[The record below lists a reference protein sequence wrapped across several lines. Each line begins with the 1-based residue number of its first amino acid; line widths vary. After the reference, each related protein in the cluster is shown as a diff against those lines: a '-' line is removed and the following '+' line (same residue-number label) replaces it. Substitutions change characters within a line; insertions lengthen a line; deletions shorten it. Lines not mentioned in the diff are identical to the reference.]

1 MKKQLGALVLVLT
14 VLALLFVVV
23 RQNKTGARLKE
34 EIAKLHKELTE
45 VKGGLKTERERNGR
59 LERTLKNSYRAARS
73 KGVDGQ
79 PSAAVAGALTDSY
92 HATAKSM
99 QSKTVGVEKGYAEFL
114 AKHGLAAE
122 LPPDEREA
130 LLAAVDND
138 KNPNR
143 MVAAASFQDA
153 VAAIKTLSAAVERDP
168 ANLAA
173 WAALAR
179 QALVTPGAGDAFTKA
194 IVELIARDPNN
205 AYPYQLQAIQ
215 ASKAGN
221 LPAAYE
227 SLSAAALC
235 DRSDDYR
242 IEQIAY
248 REALLADSGYSSG
261 LARHLAIQGI
271 WSQALTTDG
280 DQMTL
285 ARSLT
290 GFADSMQKDGKPDL
304 ASSAYQTLAQY
315 GSQLVG
321 QNWTFTDELVGLALK
336 KKALYGLLVAQK
348 SLGQDARVAITQFSL
363 REIDDRLEWLRDVA
377 SRMSALGEGYLQ
389 TVAKSDADIAA
400 HYDNVLKYGEAKAVE
415 MAIRSLDAGTSK

>member
-1 MKKQLGALVLVLT
+1 MTKQLGALVLVLT

-34 EIAKLHKELTE
+34 EIAKLNKELT
-45 VKGGLKTERERNGR
+45 VVQGGLKTERERKGR
-59 LERTLKNSYRAARS
+59 LERTLKDSYRAARS

-79 PSAAVAGALTDSY
+79 PSAAVAGALADSY

-99 QSKTVGVEKGYAEFL
+99 QSKTMGVEKGYAEFL
-114 AKHGLAAE
+114 AEHGLAAE

-153 VAAIKTLSAAVERDP
+153 AAAIKTLSSAVERDP

-179 QALVTPGAGDAFTKA
+179 KALATSGFGDTFAKA
-194 IVELIARDPNN
+194 IAELIARDPNN

-215 ASKAGN
+215 ASKAGD
-221 LPAAYE
+221 LSAAYE
-227 SLSAAALC
+227 ALSAAALC

-242 IEQIAY
+242 IENIAY
-248 REALLADSGYSSG
+248 REALLADAGYSSG
-261 LARHLAIQGI
+261 LARHLAIQGV
-271 WSQALTTDG
+271 WSQALTTVG
-280 DQMTL
+280 DQKTL
-285 ARSLT
+285 ATSLA
-290 GFADSMQKDGKPDL
+290 GFADTMQKDGKSDL
-304 ASSAYQTLAQY
+304 ASSTYEALAQY

-321 QNWTFTDELVGLALK
+321 QSSTLIDELAALGMK
-336 KKALYGLLVAQK
+336 KTALQGLLVAQK
-348 SLGQDARVAITQFSL
+348 SMGQDARVAVTQFSL
-363 REIDDRLEWLRDVA
+363 GEIEDRLKWIRDVA
-377 SRMSALGEGYLQ
+377 SRMSVSTEAYVHV
-389 TVAKSDADIAA
+389 VARSDADLATY
-400 HYDNVLKYGEAKAVE
+400 YDNVLKYGEAKAVE
-415 MAIRSLDAGTSK
+415 MTLRALHAGTSE